1 MKDEIFDDSILDIV
15 TITDLEDGSAN
26 VTIDVSEEFLT
37 IYRNK
42 TGKKRATKKGVSK
55 FIEENLNE
63 YLAKKIK
70 GKEN

>member
-1 MKDEIFDDSILDIV
+1 MKDEIFNDSILDIV

-42 TGKKRATKKGVSK
+42 TGKKRATKKGVAK

>member
-37 IYRNK
+37 IYRKK

-70 GKEN
+70 EK

>member
-1 MKDEIFDDSILDIV
+1 MKDEVFNDSILDIV

-42 TGKKRATKKGVSK
+42 TGKKRATKKGVAK

-70 GKEN
+70 EK

>member
-70 GKEN
+70 EK

>member
-1 MKDEIFDDSILDIV
+1 MKDEVFNDSILDIV
-15 TITDLEDGSAN
+15 TIPDLEDGSAN

-42 TGKKRATKKGVSK
+42 TGKKRATKKGVAK

-70 GKEN
+70 EK

>member
-1 MKDEIFDDSILDIV
+1 MKDEVFNDSILDIV

-42 TGKKRATKKGVSK
+42 TGKKA
-55 FIEENLNE
+55 
-63 YLAKKIK
+63 
-70 GKEN
+70 

>member
-1 MKDEIFDDSILDIV
+1 MKDEVFNDSILDIV

-42 TGKKRATKKGVSK
+42 TGKKRATKKGVAK

-63 YLAKKIK
+63 YLVKKIK
-70 GKEN
+70 EK